1 MVEKKEGKENEKCST
16 MPDVLIKGYKIPL
29 FVKLSGMRK
38 KEGIR
43 EEGKRLEKERGKED
57 KKYRVN
63 TKGCGI
69 G

>member
-1 MVEKKEGKENEKCST
+1 MLVKT
-16 MPDVLIKGYKIPL
+16 FPL

>member
-1 MVEKKEGKENEKCST
+1 MLVKTFRVNT
-16 MPDVLIKGYKIPL
+16 KGSL

>member
-1 MVEKKEGKENEKCST
+1 MKDAALDKDPQSIIWVNTKA
-16 MPDVLIKGYKIPL
+16 L

-57 KKYRVN
+57 KK
-63 TKGCGI
+63 
-69 G
+69 